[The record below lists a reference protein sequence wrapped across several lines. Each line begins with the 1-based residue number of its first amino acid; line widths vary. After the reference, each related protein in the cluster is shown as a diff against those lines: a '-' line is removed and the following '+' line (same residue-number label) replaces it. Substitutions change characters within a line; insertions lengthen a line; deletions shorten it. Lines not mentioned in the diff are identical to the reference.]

1 MEPVTLVLR
10 SRRRARA
17 AAVQKLQHLLPALI
31 LLGGGAAAL
40 TRHAEGA
47 ELWIALVEIVSG
59 ALFVVAAARGI
70 RGAVRRNA
78 ADAHVH
84 HHGIDWVDVF
94 AAAVVFAETLERY
107 HRTGHIVRPNILMI
121 VTLLLCAVFHDR
133 LLGFAERRRALRM
146 SDEGLSIGGR
156 PVRRALRASWSAI
169 RAIDIGDRYAS
180 IETRDGR
187 SKRLDLQDLEN
198 APAVRS
204 ALQAAQTRLS
214 P

>member
-1 MEPVTLVLR
+1 MDPVTVVLR

-40 TRHAEGA
+40 TRHAEGV
-47 ELWIALVEIVSG
+47 ELWIAIVEIASG
-59 ALFVVAAARGI
+59 ALFVVAATRGI

-78 ADAHVH
+78 GDADVH

-107 HRTGHIVRPNILMI
+107 HRTGHIVRPNVLMI
-121 VTLLLCAVFHDR
+121 ATLLLFAVFHGR
-133 LLGFAERRRALRM
+133 ILGFAARRRALRM

-156 PVRRALRASWSAI
+156 PFRRALRAPWSAI
-169 RAIDIGDRYAS
+169 RAIDIGDRFAS

-187 SKRLDLQDLEN
+187 SKRIDLQDLEN
-198 APAVRS
+198 APAVRA
-204 ALQAAQTRLS
+204 ALQTAQERISL
-214 P
+214 

>member
-1 MEPVTLVLR
+1 MDQVTVVLR

-17 AAVQKLQHLLPALI
+17 AAVQKLQHLLPAVI

-40 TRHAEGA
+40 MRHAEGA
-47 ELWIALVEIVSG
+47 ELWIAVVEVVSG
-59 ALFVVAAARGI
+59 ALFVAAAARGI
-70 RGAVRRNA
+70 RGAIRPKA
-78 ADAHVH
+78 GEHVH

-94 AAAVVFAETLERY
+94 AAAVMFAETLEHY
-107 HRTGHIVRPNILMI
+107 HRTGHVVRPNVVMI
-121 VTLLLCAVFHDR
+121 VTLLLFAVLHDR
-133 LLGFAERRRALRM
+133 IIGFAEHRRALRI

-156 PVRRALRASWSAI
+156 PFRRALRASWSAI
-169 RAIDIGDRYAS
+169 RAIDVGDRYAS

-198 APAVRS
+198 APAVRV
-204 ALQAAQTRLS
+204 ALQAAQDRLS